1 MSLELFV
8 LILGLVVELIIGKLL
23 QIPKLK
29 IKSKLELLLP
39 KLLILIVL
47 FVIIPLVGHTMVFYS
62 LILGL
67 GQLRHGSNAT
77 GPSYGKRFKKE
88 GVLGVC
94 LNMNNGTL
102 SFSLNG

>member
-1 MSLELFV
+1 M
-8 LILGLVVELIIGKLL
+8 
-23 QIPKLK
+23 
-29 IKSKLELLLP
+29 
-39 KLLILIVL
+39 L
-47 FVIIPLVGHTMVFYS
+47 FVIIHLVGHTMVLYH